1 MHIGL
6 RIKELASKENLE
18 IPVLAEKLGRSKQA
32 VYDMLSKQ
40 DLNTSVLRE
49 LSIIL
54 KVPITA
60 FFQENDD
67 INSDKSV
74 QEKLEFAYKEIER
87 LKRELEE
94 TRCHHR
100 KPTRVVIELDVDNDE
115 FIKMGLKEKV
125 VQILNK

>member
-1 MHIGL
+1 MNIGL
-6 RIKELASKENLE
+6 KIKELASKENLE
-18 IPVLAEKLGRSKQA
+18 IPVIAERLGKSKQA

-49 LSIIL
+49 LSTIL

-67 INSDKSV
+67 IGFDKSI
-74 QEKLEFAYKEIER
+74 QEKLELAYKEIER
-87 LKRELEE
+87 LKKELEE
-94 TRCHHR
+94 VRCHHR

-115 FIKMGLKEKV
+115 FIKMGLKEKI

>member
-1 MHIGL
+1 MNIGL
-6 RIKELASKENLE
+6 KIKELASKENLE
-18 IPVLAEKLGRSKQA
+18 IPAIAEKLGKSKQA

-40 DLNTSVLRE
+40 DLNTSILRE
-49 LSIIL
+49 LSVIL

-60 FFQENDD
+60 FFQESEDF
-67 INSDKSV
+67 NSDNSI
-74 QEKLEFAYKEIER
+74 QEKLESAYREIEK

-94 TRCHHR
+94 ARNHHR
-100 KPTRVVIELDVDNDE
+100 KPTRVIIELDVDNDE

>member
-1 MHIGL
+1 MNIGL
-6 RIKELASKENLE
+6 RIRELASKENLE
-18 IPVLAEKLGRSKQA
+18 ISAIAEKLGKSKQA

-49 LSIIL
+49 LSVIL
-54 KVPITA
+54 KVPIIA
-60 FFQENDD
+60 FFQETDNNNFDTS
-67 INSDKSV
+67 I
-74 QEKLEFAYKEIER
+74 QEKLESAYKEIER
-87 LKRELEE
+87 LKRELEG

-115 FIKMGLKEKV
+115 FIKMGLKDKV

>member
-49 LSIIL
+49 LSTIL

-74 QEKLEFAYKEIER
+74 QEKLEFAHKEIER

>member
-49 LSIIL
+49 LSTIL